1 MLVREVTATDQGE
14 PTLETCVGGVNRVHV
29 ALDPRD
35 VRREVRGA
43 ERRPE
48 LLHDLTAGLLE
59 GPLKGGAALV
69 AEGPVL
75 ADHRDLPVL
84 QRLVR
89 PSAKRVA
96 GLAGRPPGADDIRA
110 SPPLGEVLSG

>member
-1 MLVREVTATDQGE
+1 MLVREVTATDQGD
-14 PTLETCVGGVNRVHV
+14 PTLETCVGVLTHEAQCVVPGPGGVNRVHV
-29 ALDPRD
+29 ALEPRD

-48 LLHDLTAGLLE
+48 LLHDLTARLLE

-75 ADHRDLPVL
+75 RSEEHTSEL
-84 QRLVR
+84 QSPMYLVCRL
-89 PSAKRVA
+89 
-96 GLAGRPPGADDIRA
+96 
-110 SPPLGEVLSG
+110 